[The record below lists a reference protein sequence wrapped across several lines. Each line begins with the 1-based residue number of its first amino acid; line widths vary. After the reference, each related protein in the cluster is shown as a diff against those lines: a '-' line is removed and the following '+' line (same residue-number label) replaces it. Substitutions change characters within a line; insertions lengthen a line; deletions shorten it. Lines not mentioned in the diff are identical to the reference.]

1 MPWDMPS
8 LEWTPLNAV
17 LWNAIPW
24 NTMPL
29 LAVVVAVSAA
39 IGFGPLL
46 MRKRAIASA
55 AATNGRV
62 SATAPKQAIVEVFD
76 AENVDDIAMAHVIRL
91 LRDGKLELAKT
102 ALDLAIAQRGQP

>member
-17 LWNAIPW
+17 LGSAIPW
-24 NTMPL
+24 NTVPL

-39 IGFGPLL
+39 I
-46 MRKRAIASA
+46 ASA
-55 AATNGRV
+55 ATTNVRT
-62 SATAPKQAIVEVFD
+62 SAAAPKQAIVEVFD